1 MATVTLTS
9 ENFESVVT
17 ENDIVLIDFWAS
29 WCGPC
34 RSFAP
39 IFEAASE
46 THQDIVF
53 AKVNT
58 ETERELAQY
67 FNVQSIPTVVVFRE
81 QVGLFAQPGA
91 LPPASL
97 EQLITQVRGLDM
109 DEVRA
114 ELATEGQEPA
124 DA

>member
-67 FNVQSIPTVVVFRE
+67 FNVQSIPTVVVFESRWGSLRSR
-81 QVGLFAQPGA
+81 VPC
-91 LPPASL
+91 LPHRWSN
-97 EQLITQVRGLDM
+97 
-109 DEVRA
+109 
-114 ELATEGQEPA
+114 
-124 DA
+124 